1 MELGE
6 TATLFLEAVE
16 ESLMTRLSPVFFLF
30 LLLALAVGFG
40 EGAAQG
46 SSPGEA
52 WSQNQVE
59 VWATVEELW
68 RVSSDGDLE
77 SWFALVS
84 DDFRGWSNADPA
96 PLDKE
101 AARHRASLRVWK
113 RIFYHLHP
121 LAIDI
126 HGDVAIVFY
135 SFLTETEYPDGTR
148 TTATGKWTDIFR
160 KEGDRWLLI
169 ADSGGS

>member
-1 MELGE
+1 MNKL
-6 TATLFLEAVE
+6 
-16 ESLMTRLSPVFFLF
+16 RLTFSALLVFFSLT
-30 LLLALAVGFG
+30 GFQT
-40 EGAAQG
+40 ASAQEWE
-46 SSPGEA
+46 PGEA
-52 WSQNQVE
+52 WSPAQQE
-59 VWATVEELW
+59 VWATVQELW
-68 RVSSDGDLE
+68 RVSSAGDLD

-96 PLDKE
+96 PFTKDV
-101 AARHRASLRVWK
+101 ARYRASLRVWK
-113 RIFYHLHP
+113 RIFYDVHP

-135 SFLTETEYPDGTR
+135 SFVTESEYPDGSR

-160 KEGDRWLLI
+160 KQGDRWLLI